1 MPGAVLVAAI
11 VARKG
16 GGPDRSS
23 RQEDRPR
30 TALAMQVVV
39 MTVQRAANPRPKTAH
54 ARSA

>member
-16 GGPDRSS
+16 VGPDRSS
-23 RQEDRPR
+23 RHEVRPR